1 VVIVVYQF
9 AHGFNVSHMANE
21 FNVGTS
27 TIKKYVD
34 IVCDVLMNKN
44 KLFSKYINI
53 PSSQC
58 LRDINLCFE
67 TLRGIPNICG
77 IIKRT
82 HIPFV
87 NLPSKIVTL
96 TIGDFFNKKKFHDIV
111 LQVVCDVN
119 KIFGTFVLANF
130 EGFMMVDN

>member
-1 VVIVVYQF
+1 MVIVVYQF
-9 AHGFNVSHMANE
+9 AHGFNVSHMANQ
-21 FNVGTS
+21 FNVGAS

-34 IVCDVLMNKN
+34 IVCDVLINKD
-44 KLFSKYINI
+44 KLFNKYINI
-53 PSSQC
+53 PLGQC

-67 TLRGIPNICG
+67 NLRGIPNIFG
-77 IIKRT
+77 VINKT

-96 TIGDFFNKKKFHDIV
+96 IIGDLFNKKKFHGIV

-119 KIFGTFVLANF
+119 KIFGMFVLANL
-130 EGFMMVDN
+130 EGFMIMDN